1 MKTDDL
7 IDSLTA
13 DLPATPVPTVE
24 ARALRWL
31 ALGAVATALIFALFL
46 GFRPALPDALSHPVT
61 AAKTLLPLALAI
73 PALICCLRQ
82 AHPGAAPSRARY
94 ALWLPPAL
102 AAALAVGAYIV
113 TRPGLRFDLFIGS
126 SIDICGR
133 AIVALSVP
141 MLAGLLIALRRGGPV
156 HPTRCGALAGLAAGA
171 FAATIYSLFCT
182 EDSPLFYAVWYSLA
196 IGAVAGL
203 GALLGR
209 MQLRW

>member
-7 IDSLTA
+7 INSLTA

-73 PALICCLRQ
+73 PALICC
-82 AHPGAAPSRARY
+82 
-94 ALWLPPAL
+94 
-102 AAALAVGAYIV
+102 
-113 TRPGLRFDLFIGS
+113 S

-141 MLAGLLIALRRGGPV
+141 MLAGLLIALRRGAPV